1 MKMRSNVGFVF
12 SLVLAFAGVSAL
24 VGGNCAD
31 GFCTLSGVY
40 AQVNRG
46 PVAPK
51 RDPLMEKES
60 AHHLDVAW
68 QYFKKKPDKSNPEA
82 ATRTNKAV
90 ADRLN
95 EIIDTNPGFAKMDE
109 VYYLLGEVYNRLSD
123 KDKAVHYLA
132 LVVKDAP
139 DSKYFQEAKKRLE
152 ELQGA
157 TADANKKEGK
167 QKS

>member
-1 MKMRSNVGFVF
+1 MKTRSNVGFLFV
-12 SLVLAFAGVSAL
+12 LVLAFAGVSTL
-24 VGGNCAD
+24 LGGNCAA
-31 GFCTLSGVY
+31 GFCSLSGVY

-68 QYFKKKPDKSNPEA
+68 QYFKKKPDKSDPEA
-82 ATRTNKAV
+82 AVRVNKAI

-95 EIIDTNPGFAKMDE
+95 EVIDTNPGFSKMDE
-109 VYYLLGEVYNRLSD
+109 VNYLLGEVYHRLND
-123 KDKAVHYLA
+123 KDKAIHYLG
-132 LVVKDAP
+132 LVVKDSP
-139 DSKYFQEAKKRLE
+139 DSKYFQEAKKRLD
-152 ELQGA
+152 ELQSA
-157 TADANKKEGK
+157 TSDANKKEGK

>member
-1 MKMRSNVGFVF
+1 MKAKSNIGFVF
-12 SLVLAFAGVSAL
+12 LLALAL
-24 VGGNCAD
+24 AALSMFVGSNCTD
-31 GFCTLSGVY
+31 GFCALSGVY

-68 QYFKKKPDKSNPEA
+68 QYFKKKISKSDPEA
-82 ATRTNKAV
+82 ATRVNKAI

-95 EIIDTNPGFAKMDE
+95 EVIDTNPGFSKMDE
-109 VYYLLGEVYNRLSD
+109 VNYLLGEVYNRLND
-123 KDKAVHYLA
+123 KDKAIHYLE
-132 LVVKDAP
+132 LVVKESP
-139 DSKYFQEAKKRLE
+139 DSKYFQEAKKRLG
-152 ELQGA
+152 ELQSA
-157 TADANKKEGK
+157 SPDANKKEGK

>member
-1 MKMRSNVGFVF
+1 MKTRSNIGFLF
-12 SLVLAFAGVSAL
+12 ALVLAFAGVSAL

-31 GFCTLSGVY
+31 GFCALSGVY

-68 QYFKKKPDKSNPEA
+68 QYFKKKPDKDNPAA
-82 ATRTNKAV
+82 ATRVNKAI

-95 EIIDTNPGFAKMDE
+95 EVIDTNPGFSKMDE
-109 VYYLLGEVYNRLSD
+109 VYYLLGEVYRRLSD
-123 KDKAVHYLA
+123 KDKAIHYLG
-132 LVVKDAP
+132 LVVKDSP
-139 DSKYFQEAKKRLE
+139 DSKYFADAKKRLE
-152 ELQGA
+152 ELQA
-157 TADANKKEGK
+157 AASNKEGK

>member
-1 MKMRSNVGFVF
+1 MKTRSNIGFVF
-12 SLVLAFAGVSAL
+12 LVGLAFAGLSTFA
-24 VGGNCAD
+24 GGNCAD

-40 AQVNRG
+40 AQVSRG
-46 PVAPK
+46 PVAAK
-51 RDPLMEKES
+51 RDPILEKES

-68 QYFKKKPDKSNPEA
+68 QYFKKKPDKSDPEA
-82 ATRTNKAV
+82 VTRLNKAI

-95 EIIDTNPGFAKMDE
+95 EVIDTNPGFAKMDE
-109 VYYLLGEVYNRLSD
+109 VYYLLGEVYNRLNE
-123 KDKAVHYLA
+123 KDKAIQYLG
-132 LVVKDAP
+132 LVVKDSP

-157 TADANKKEGK
+157 ASDASKKEGK

>member
-1 MKMRSNVGFVF
+1 MKAKSNIGFIF
-12 SLVLAFAGVSAL
+12 TLTLAFAGLSAF
-24 VGGNCAD
+24 VGSSCAD
-31 GFCTLSGVY
+31 GFCALSGVH

-51 RDPLMEKES
+51 RDPLLEKES

-68 QYFKKKPDKSNPEA
+68 QYYKKKPSKSDPEA
-82 ATRTNKAV
+82 ATRVNKAI

-95 EIIDTNPGFAKMDE
+95 EIIDTNPGFSKMDE
-109 VYYLLGEVYNRLSD
+109 VNYLLGEVYTRLND
-123 KDKAVHYLA
+123 KDKAIHYLG
-132 LVVKDAP
+132 LVIKDSP

-152 ELQGA
+152 ELQSA
-157 TADANKKEGK
+157 ASDANKKEGK

>member
-1 MKMRSNVGFVF
+1 MKTRSNVGF
-12 SLVLAFAGVSAL
+12 LCLLALAFAGVSAL

-31 GFCTLSGVY
+31 GFCALSGVY

-68 QYFKKKPDKSNPEA
+68 QYFKKKPDKANPEA
-82 ATRTNKAV
+82 ATRTNKAI

-95 EIIDTNPGFAKMDE
+95 EVIDTNPGFAKMDE
-109 VYYLLGEVYNRLSD
+109 VYYLLGEVYHRLSD
-123 KDKAVHYLA
+123 KDKAIHYLG

-139 DSKYFQEAKKRLE
+139 DSKYFADAKKRLE
-152 ELQGA
+152 EMQVSVP
-157 TADANKKEGK
+157 NKEGK